1 MPVIKTIVL
10 YISVCF
16 FQTTNCIAQP
26 VLDTNKHQPNIDS
39 VLNKTDAAF
48 SAHATSDS
56 TIKVLETLYKD
67 DTLVKH
73 ALRDYHLYGLKHR
86 QESLQWNLNS
96 GIIIFWCVIV
106 LVFSGIAFAGI
117 QFYKSMHQPK
127 GIAIDPNL
135 ILNTE
140 FEVNL
145 KGFKINSPV
154 LGVIILLIS
163 LMFFYLYLVYVYP
176 ITEIF

>member
-1 MPVIKTIVL
+1 MPLLKTVL
-10 YISVCF
+10 LSIGFYF
-16 FQTTNCIAQP
+16 LQTVNGFSQIGT
-26 VLDTNKHQPNIDS
+26 DTNQHRFNIDS
-39 VLNKTDAAF
+39 VLNNTDAAF
-48 SAHATSDS
+48 SAKATSDS
-56 TIKVLETLYKD
+56 TIRVLETLYKD
-67 DTLVKH
+67 DTLLKH

-86 QESLQWNLNS
+86 QETLQWNLNS
-96 GIIIFWCVIV
+96 GIIIFWCVIL

-117 QFYKSMHQPK
+117 QFYKSMHKPK

-135 ILNTE
+135 SLNTVIE
-140 FEVNL
+140 ANFQSI
-145 KGFKINSPV
+145 KINSPV

>member
-1 MPVIKTIVL
+1 MPDIKTLVL
-10 YISVCF
+10 YIGFCF
-16 FQTTNCIAQP
+16 LQTSAGFAQTGI
-26 VLDTNKHQPNIDS
+26 DTNKHRFNIDS
-39 VLNKTDAAF
+39 VLNNTDAAF
-48 SAHATSDS
+48 SAKATSDS

-67 DTLVKH
+67 DTLLKH

-86 QESLQWNLNS
+86 QQALQWNLNS

-106 LVFSGIAFAGI
+106 LVFSGITFAGI

-127 GIAIDPNL
+127 GIPLDPNL
-135 ILNTE
+135 SMNTE
-140 FEVNL
+140 IEASFQNI
-145 KGFKINSPV
+145 KINSPV